1 MPAPASLRGTAVRRR
16 ARPRDVT
23 KASHSSLERHRM
35 FTPPSLDPGIE
46 ISVASQGMSKGL
58 LQTDGPQLVVRPEL
72 AIGPLVLGAYYKNV
86 TSPTADGEAAASLG
100 LRRRLGGFDLSVTA
114 AYKWNTDARAQ
125 PDRDAFEFTASA
137 SRRFGPLT
145 SSVRLVYSPDDLGG
159 TRASLYAEAGAALH
173 LFGGASFSAALAH
186 RNRDGAPDY
195 TAFNA
200 GLSYTLAAHF
210 TADLRYYDTAQSR
223 LGAIYR
229 PRLVA
234 ALRAHF

>member
-1 MPAPASLRGTAVRRR
+1 
-16 ARPRDVT
+16 
-23 KASHSSLERHRM
+23 M

-58 LQTDGPQLVVRPEL
+58 RQSDGPQLVVRPEL
-72 AIGPLVLGAYYKNV
+72 AIGSLVLGAYYKNV
-86 TSPTADGEAAASLG
+86 TSTAADGEAAVSLG
-100 LRRRLGGFDLSVTA
+100 LRRRIGGFDLAVTA
-114 AYKWNTDARAQ
+114 AYKWSTNVHAQ
-125 PDRDAFEFTASA
+125 VDRDSFEFTAIA

-145 SSVRLVYSPDDLGG
+145 PRLQIVYSPDDLGSP
-159 TRASLYAEAGAALH
+159 RASLFAEASAALH
-173 LFGGASFSAALAH
+173 LLGGASFSAALAH

-200 GLSYTLAAHF
+200 GLSYTFAGHL

-223 LGAIYR
+223 FGAIYR

>member
-1 MPAPASLRGTAVRRR
+1 
-16 ARPRDVT
+16 
-23 KASHSSLERHRM
+23 M

-58 LQTDGPQLVVRPEL
+58 RQTDGPQLIVRPEL
-72 AIGPLVLGAYYKNV
+72 AIGALFVDLSYKNV
-86 TSPTADGEAAASLG
+86 TTPTADGEAAAYLG
-100 LRRRLGGFDLSVTA
+100 LRHRAAGFDLSVSA
-114 AYKWNTDARAQ
+114 AYKWNTNAHAQ
-125 PDRDAFEFTASA
+125 ADRDCFEFTAIA

-145 SSVRLVYSPDDLGG
+145 PRLQLVYSPDDLGG
-159 TRASLYAEAGAALH
+159 TRASLYAEVGAALH
-173 LFGGASFSAALAH
+173 LLGGASFSAALSR

-200 GLSYTLAAHF
+200 GLSYTLASHF